1 MINFFRKIRQ
11 QLLVENKTGKYL
23 KYAIGEIVLVMIGI
37 LLALQV
43 NNWSEEQKR
52 GHIEKTFLR
61 DINQEFKDNKMQFN
75 RRMERHSQIAKG
87 LDSMISMFPIT
98 TKNWDGILSIF
109 HNSKFVFYP
118 TFNPSES
125 SLQSLINSSSFDVIK
140 NERLRK
146 HLLSWKDLVDDYKEE
161 EDAVNNILK
170 KLFYPILINE
180 SEHIY
185 VGKPLTRTSPWK
197 LSDKAFNKFE
207 NVVMLRKGAYT
218 PIVRMDG
225 NSESDKVERALDSII
240 IFTNPYLD

>member
-1 MINFFRKIRQ
+1 
-11 QLLVENKTGKYL
+11 
-23 KYAIGEIVLVMIGI
+23 
-37 LLALQV
+37 
-43 NNWSEEQKR
+43 
-52 GHIEKTFLR
+52 
-61 DINQEFKDNKMQFN
+61 
-75 RRMERHSQIAKG
+75 
-87 LDSMISMFPIT
+87 
-98 TKNWDGILSIF
+98 
-109 HNSKFVFYP
+109 
-118 TFNPSES
+118 
-125 SLQSLINSSSFDVIK
+125 LQSLINSSSFDVIK

-146 HLLSWKDLVDDYKEE
+146 HLLLWKDLVDDYKEE

-185 VGKPLTRTSPWK
+185 VGKPLTRTSTWK

-225 NSESDKVERALDSII
+225 NSESDKVERALDSMI